1 MAVYYAGASA
11 SILEE
16 LARHHD
22 GIVIIGTGSGN
33 YSKSWL
39 DKMNE
44 LSLKGIV
51 FVRCSRV
58 NEAIVY
64 DENVFDPHNRFI
76 GAMTLSPYKA
86 RILLMLSLSAQDDR

>member
-1 MAVYYAGASA
+1 
-11 SILEE
+11 
-16 LARHHD
+16 
-22 GIVIIGTGSGN
+22 
-33 YSKSWL
+33 
-39 DKMNE
+39 MNE

-76 GAMTLSPYKA
+76 MIQPENPRVFRPWDEWRLK
-86 RILLMLSLSAQDDR
+86 